1 MIKID
6 PEKRAKSVVLNP
18 HLWSLK
24 RRPPNT
30 TTNTVLLA
38 SSTTTTS
45 IVPVPASK
53 PRGRPRKNPLPAKV
67 PASSLGE
74 RAFNFSV
81 HMYTWVLKKSR

>member
-24 RRPPNT
+24 RRPP
-30 TTNTVLLA
+30 
-38 SSTTTTS
+38 SSTTLLATSTTS
-45 IVPVPASK
+45 SSPSR

-67 PASSLGE
+67 PTSPGEIFSLYEYYIIMISS
-74 RAFNFSV
+74 
-81 HMYTWVLKKSR
+81 K